1 MEQERRKHDGSQGTE
16 FLKNVQQT
24 SKPWWEQEWS
34 EEDESEAIRRL
45 SKTTAWASL
54 SLDDAMLKK
63 TLEAIK
69 ANPKILDVIEQERS
83 AKSAFAAKQLE
94 ADIEGKPL

>member
-1 MEQERRKHDGSQGTE
+1 
-16 FLKNVQQT
+16 
-24 SKPWWEQEWS
+24 
-34 EEDESEAIRRL
+34 
-45 SKTTAWASL
+45 
-54 SLDDAMLKK
+54 MLKK

-94 ADIEGKPL
+94 ADIEGKPLRYEDIADMGYGSMTNIDGMARHAGYSKRAGS